1 MTVVDCPRH
10 VPTAAC
16 RAVPRFLSIATF
28 GLVFAIPAHATAEP
42 VFRPGLDGSLVK
54 AEDALAGGGRLSV
67 ATGYNLE
74 YEPLLIVPELQLT
87 GGIYSG
93 DTTGYAFR
101 GTVGMRFG
109 FSYTFE
115 PSIFLRGGF
124 AHDTLSIGVEGG
136 ELTEGLNGGSIQ
148 TGLAFDFRL
157 SREMTLGPAFTY
169 DAGLFDGPGSGLFVV
184 HTMSLGL
191 SFAYWLQ

>member
-1 MTVVDCPRH
+1 MTDCPRS
-10 VPTAAC
+10 PATAASP
-16 RAVPRFLSIATF
+16 AVLRFLTVVTF
-28 GLVFAIPAHATAEP
+28 GLAMATPAVATAEP
-42 VFRPGLDGSLVK
+42 VLRPGLHGSLVK
-54 AEDALAGGGRLSV
+54 AEDALAGGGRLSF
-67 ATGYNLE
+67 AAGYNLE

-87 GGIYSG
+87 GGIYGG

-101 GTVGMRFG
+101 GTAGMRFG

-115 PSIFLRGGF
+115 PSLFLRGGF
-124 AHDTLSIGVEGG
+124 AHDTLQVGVEGG
-136 ELTEGLNGGSIQ
+136 TLTEGLNGGSIQ
-148 TGLAFDFRL
+148 TGLAADFRL

-184 HTMSLGL
+184 HTVSLGL